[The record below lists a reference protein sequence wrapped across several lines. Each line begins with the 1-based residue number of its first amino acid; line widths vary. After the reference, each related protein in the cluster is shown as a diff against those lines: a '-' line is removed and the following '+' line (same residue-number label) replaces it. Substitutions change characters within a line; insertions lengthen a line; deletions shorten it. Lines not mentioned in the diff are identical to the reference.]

1 MSMRAPL
8 LYIVPEDTELAA
20 RASFPKG
27 HLLIRIADEF
37 GLLYANAQ
45 FAPLFSP
52 TGQPALDPARLAL
65 VTIFQFMEGLSD
77 EQAAD
82 AVRGHLAWKYALA
95 VPLYYAGFDASVL
108 SEFRTRLIAGG
119 LELLL
124 LDPLLER
131 LQERGLLKARG
142 RARTDSTHVL
152 AAVRS
157 LSRLL
162 NCGETVRAAL
172 NSLAEA
178 DPAWLA
184 PHIDPDWLHRYGY
197 RLSEY
202 RMPKSKEARA
212 ELAAVYGA
220 DGRRL
225 LRALANATTPSHL
238 QQLPAVRVLR
248 AVWVQQFYAPGA
260 DGVERWREQEDQP
273 PARLLIVSPI
283 DIEARAGAKGGQGWV
298 GYKVHLTETCDDE
311 TPNIITHV
319 ETTAATATDEAALAP
334 IHAALAER
342 ELLPAEHLVDAG
354 YMDSARLVESKQQH
368 QVRLVGPLT
377 EDSSW
382 QARAGQGYAAGY
394 FAVDWAAQRV
404 ICPEGQQS
412 KTWTETHTGYGK
424 DAIHVGFAAATCEEC
439 GARAACTKTAKG
451 GRALTLKPQAQHI
464 AMLAQRAEQQS
475 EEYKE
480 EYQRRAGVEGTMSQ
494 GVRVG
499 GMRQSRYIGTAKT
512 RLQHIL
518 IAVALN
524 LVRVVAWLEEIPR
537 ARTRVTA
544 FAALAR
550 RQARMTVATA
560 AGF

>member
-1 MSMRAPL
+1 MSLRAPVVYL
-8 LYIVPEDTELAA
+8 IPEDTELAA

-27 HLLIRIADEF
+27 HPLLRIADEF

-45 FAPLFSP
+45 FASLFSP
-52 TGQPALDPARLAL
+52 TGQPALDPARLVL

-95 VPLYYAGFDASVL
+95 LPLHHAGFDASVL

-119 LELLL
+119 LEVLL
-124 LDPLLER
+124 LDTLLER

-162 NCGETVRAAL
+162 HCGETVRAAL
-172 NSLAEA
+172 NALAEA
-178 DPAWLA
+178 DPDWLA
-184 PHIDPDWLHRYGY
+184 PHIDPAWLQRYGY
-197 RLSEY
+197 RLTEY
-202 RMPKSKEARA
+202 RTPKSKEARA
-212 ELAAVYGA
+212 ELAAIYGA

-225 LRALANATTPSHL
+225 LQALASPTTPAHL
-238 QQLPAVRVLR
+238 QELPAVQVLR

-260 DGVERWREQEDQP
+260 DGVERWRDPVDQP
-273 PARLLIVSPI
+273 PASLLIVSPI
-283 DIEARAGAKGGQGWV
+283 DVEARAGAKGGPGWV

-334 IHAALAER
+334 IHAALSAR
-342 ELLPAEHLVDAG
+342 ALLPMEHLVDAG
-354 YMDSARLVESKQQH
+354 YVDSARLVESKQH
-368 QVRLVGPLT
+368 YQVRLVGPLT

-382 QARAGQGYAAGY
+382 QARAGQGYAAGC
-394 FAVDWAAQRV
+394 FTVDWAAQRV
-404 ICPEGQQS
+404 TCPEGRQS
-412 KTWTETHTGYGK
+412 SKWTETHTGYGK
-424 DAIHVGFAAATCEEC
+424 DAIHVAFAASTCAGC
-439 GARAACTKTAKG
+439 AAREVCTKSERV
-451 GRALTLKPQAQHI
+451 GRALTLKPQAQHR
-464 AMLAQRAEQQS
+464 AMVAQRAEQQS
-475 EEYKE
+475 EEFKK
-480 EYQRRAGVEGTMSQ
+480 EYQRRAGVEGTVSQ

-499 GMRQSRYIGTAKT
+499 GMRQSRYIGAAKT

-518 IAVALN
+518 IALALN
-524 LVRVVAWLEEIPR
+524 LVRIVAWLEERPR
-537 ARTRVTA
+537 AQTRVTA
-544 FAALAR
+544 FAALAL
-550 RQARMTVATA
+550 RQTRMTAVTA
-560 AGF
+560 AAF